1 MAGVRTLSTVTGCN
15 LVLHSVPPFPSGA
28 GAVGLYSWAGRSLH
42 KCTQPVLCA
51 PWGCVY
57 PGAGLFY
64 AAKGPGS
71 MNGGPTLDVCAV
83 HELLSL
89 LLGTPHSPVTCV
101 PRGLPPLH
109 RDEPLSSSLLRC
121 SRLRAPQ
128 PSGSASPLQ
137 IPPARACQATLG
149 KGRRRGLR
157 GQGLA
162 MVSTVRSAPH
172 TPVLTP
178 GDGR

>member
-1 MAGVRTLSTVTGCN
+1 MAMAGVQTLSTVTGCN

-101 PRGLPPLH
+101 PRGLPPPTEMSLCPPPSSGAQGFG
-109 RDEPLSSSLLRC
+109 PLSLLGPHHPCRYP
-121 SRLRAPQ
+121 LPGRAR
-128 PSGSASPLQ
+128 
-137 IPPARACQATLG
+137 PPW
-149 KGRRRGLR
+149 GRG
-157 GQGLA
+157 GG
-162 MVSTVRSAPH
+162 
-172 TPVLTP
+172 
-178 GDGR
+178 GG